1 MEVWGAEGGT
11 GFQPNDNT
19 IYGAGGKGGVANG
32 HKNINSNTILYIVIG
47 GRGINS
53 SKYNNVVVSGGYNGG
68 GHGGSNHDTTWGGGG
83 GATHIATKNGLL
95 KNLENDIDKIFIV
108 AGGGGGGGTCLN
120 KGINNAGNGGGEN
133 GGDGMGARGAHG
145 GTQVSGG
152 TSLDAIAGSFGQGGE
167 IANSSMGSGGGGG
180 WYGGGSAV
188 MYGSSAGGG
197 SGYIGGV
204 TNGSTTSGVQSGNGK
219 ALITWMPVL

>member
-1 MEVWGAEGGT
+1 MEVWGAQGGNDVFTGGT
-11 GFQPNDNT
+11 VYHTGGLGGYS
-19 IYGAGGKGGVANG
+19 YGNYSATKDKVLYVVVGGKGVDN
-32 HKNINSNTILYIVIG
+32 NTDNKKVE
-47 GRGINS
+47 
-53 SKYNNVVVSGGYNGG
+53 KYGGGYNGG
-68 GHGGSNHDTTWGGGG
+68 GDSYGQGSAGG

-204 TNGSTTSGVQSGNGK
+204 SNGFMQNGVQSGNGK
-219 ALITWMPVL
+219 AVISWHPAL